1 MILDLGSSSSLPSF
15 VFLCVK
21 NRNIACFSRLFIFS
35 FFFLRSRTI
44 VGFVLISFS
53 LYYSIF
59 ILGFI
64 ALAFFLACIPII
76 IFFFCV
82 LLILIMF
89 ILTKVKKEFET
100 LFFSFKLNG
109 KCEIFECSL
118 YDQIFKPSKL
128 PANADFHL
136 FKAGIEPKWEDP
148 ECAAGGKWSITS
160 NRKAGLDTMWLE
172 TVNILTVLVFFF
184 LWIFECWVFL
194 EYNLWAFVLITRF
207 LFIYW
212 TDDGFDWR
220 AIR

>member
-76 IFFFCV
+76 IFFFLCIANINNV
-82 LLILIMF
+82 YIDQS
-89 ILTKVKKEFET
+89 KKR
-100 LFFSFKLNG
+100 
-109 KCEIFECSL
+109 I
-118 YDQIFKPSKL
+118 
-128 PANADFHL
+128 
-136 FKAGIEPKWEDP
+136 
-148 ECAAGGKWSITS
+148 
-160 NRKAGLDTMWLE
+160 
-172 TVNILTVLVFFF
+172 
-184 LWIFECWVFL
+184 
-194 EYNLWAFVLITRF
+194 
-207 LFIYW
+207 
-212 TDDGFDWR
+212 
-220 AIR
+220 

>member
-100 LFFSFKLNG
+100 
-109 KCEIFECSL
+109 
-118 YDQIFKPSKL
+118 
-128 PANADFHL
+128 
-136 FKAGIEPKWEDP
+136 
-148 ECAAGGKWSITS
+148 
-160 NRKAGLDTMWLE
+160 
-172 TVNILTVLVFFF
+172 
-184 LWIFECWVFL
+184 
-194 EYNLWAFVLITRF
+194 
-207 LFIYW
+207 
-212 TDDGFDWR
+212 
-220 AIR
+220 